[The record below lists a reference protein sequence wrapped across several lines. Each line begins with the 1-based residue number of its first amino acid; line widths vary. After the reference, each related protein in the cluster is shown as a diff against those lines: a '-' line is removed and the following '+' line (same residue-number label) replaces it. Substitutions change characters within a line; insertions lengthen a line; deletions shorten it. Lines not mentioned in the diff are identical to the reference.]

1 MAKVPDRNRE
11 KEQHILGPGDH
22 GTTFG
27 GNPVACAGAK
37 VVLARMTPEF
47 LESVSAKG
55 DYIRSRLAAM
65 DGVTDISGRGLMIG
79 FKISGRDSA
88 DVVQEA
94 LGKGLMMLTAK
105 DRIRLLPPLVITY
118 DEIDAGLKIL
128 ENCI

>member
-1 MAKVPDRNRE
+1 
-11 KEQHILGPGDH
+11 
-22 GTTFG
+22 
-27 GNPVACAGAK
+27 
-37 VVLARMTPEF
+37 MTPEF

-105 DRIRLLPPLVITY
+105 GRIRLLPPLVITY